1 MSATSQA
8 VNEFLANLVGAQQF
22 DPSLGMNEQVAFDF
36 DMMGNPSRNMERRAR
51 NYRFSEEGNVGKNTE
66 RAMREL
72 EAARIMSPG
81 LFPPNYM
88 LRP

>member
-1 MSATSQA
+1 MD
-8 VNEFLANLVGAQQF
+8 NEFLANFGGGQQF
-22 DPSLGMNEQVAFDF
+22 NPNLGMNEQIAFDF
-36 DMMGNPSRNMERRAR
+36 DVMGNPIRNMERRAR

-81 LFPPNYM
+81 LFPPSYT

>member
-36 DMMGNPSRNMERRAR
+36 DMMGNPIRNMERRAL
-51 NYRFSEEGNVGKNTE
+51 NYRFS
-66 RAMREL
+66 
-72 EAARIMSPG
+72 
-81 LFPPNYM
+81 
-88 LRP
+88 